1 MKLNRQLFAIH
12 CAGRCLRATLLLGLS
27 FLFVASAQAQKRWDG
42 GGGNNR
48 WSTSNNWNSNGQPNS
63 SATVIFDNTFVGTLP
78 STIQLRGNRTA
89 NILTFDT
96 GDSLSLINGSGSR
109 ALNLYSGQINRTS
122 GSSGSQGL
130 AFTYLDLQTNG
141 VFDINGSGTFTISSR
156 IRDEGGSWSVTKT
169 GSGLLVLSGANEYL
183 GSTNIGTSGGA
194 SGGTLRLG
202 ANNVLPS
209 TAVTIYAGILDIN
222 TRTDT
227 IGSLTLGGG
236 AGGTTAS
243 VTGTSGTLTLGGNI
257 TYSATNN
264 PNGATISSNVALGGN
279 RVVNVGDST
288 AASDD
293 LTISGVIS
301 GSGQGITKSG
311 SGNLLLS
318 GANTYS
324 GATSVSA
331 GTVTIS
337 NASALGTGSTTT
349 VSSGAALR
357 LTNNINV
364 SSETNLSLAGAGVGG
379 AGGALENVSGTNTWD
394 GNISLTGAA
403 TITSSASELI
413 LGSDSADSVSL
424 GANTLTLDA
433 DGGDMT
439 VNSVISGTGGMT
451 KEGAGTVELSS
462 VNTYTGGT
470 TVNDGTLVLSTG
482 GASGTIR
489 GALTINSGGTVEATA
504 TDAFGYGSDGGA
516 KVDTVAINGG
526 TLINSISA
534 PNGNLGWGV
543 DYTLSNGALMTSN
556 GGVSSNSSTSNFT
569 FGGNTG
575 DPSSVHATAGTSTIA
590 GHIVMRGDSGNT
602 HTTLTVDGGAILD
615 ITAGISSATG
625 STGLIKSG
633 AGTLQLS
640 GDNTYTNSTTI
651 NAGTLLAQSDGALGS
666 TSGDVTVTSGGTLAL
681 DGGLTI
687 DKSGATTNLA
697 GTGAGGAGALAA
709 VGSTGSTTQYDGD
722 LNLTANATITAAD
735 NLLVLGDNDTFLNT
749 IATNGH
755 TLTLNTTSA
764 TGVTPTYGPFP
775 AYTLDDAN
783 IYITGTITGSG
794 GLTKTGAGTASLVSF
809 PSPGQAYTG
818 DTVVTGGKLIV
829 DGVGQIDGFYDPTI
843 NSTNVIVG
851 NASSPGSADS
861 VILQMGQ
868 LASPAA
874 PNYLIGYYDIGTNTA
889 TTNLTVYEDGLFNL
903 NGGSNRL
910 NTLTL
915 QGGHVTG
922 RDLATYN
929 PLLTIVNGVTT
940 NASSQT
946 AVIEELNL
954 GMSANGFTFNIADG
968 AADQD
973 LRIDGIVQNGIGFT
987 AANSADS
994 MVKTGLGTMVL
1005 TNANSYQGVT
1015 SIDQGVLRI
1024 TNNGALGQFGTF
1036 GSLDNGTTVAS
1047 GAQLQLDGSSG
1058 ALTIGTETLTL
1069 NGTGVSNTGA
1079 LLNTAG
1085 DNTYKGFV
1093 FLESD
1098 ARINAATGTTLE
1110 IGNYTGPGNT
1120 LNVNGGIMNGATAGQ
1135 DLTVGGSGN
1144 TIINGAI
1151 GNYVQDITKDG
1162 TGTLTLAGN
1171 NSYSGATAVTSG
1183 AVKVTHSS
1191 GLAGT
1196 GATVSDGA
1204 ALQFAQ
1210 DANNAN
1216 INVVAVS
1223 STIQGTGIS
1232 NGGAIQ
1238 NLNGTNT
1245 YQGAITLADDARI
1258 TANTGSSLTLTGNVA
1273 LGGNTLDAGGLGNTT
1288 YNGVISNGAFTK
1300 TDTGTVTLGGSSAN
1314 TFTGGLQVNNGTLNL
1329 NKTAGVNAVG
1339 AGSTVTI
1346 GDNIGSASSA
1356 NLVYQASNQMPDST
1370 DLVINADGRLVMGT
1384 YTDSISSIAGTG
1396 LIDLGTTGVLT
1407 IGADD
1412 SNSVYDGSI
1421 TGSGT
1426 LVKDG
1431 TGSLTFTED
1440 ISYTGTLE
1448 VGGGTLVLSGMDL
1461 TVTNLIITADTIL
1474 DFSGLDSRI
1483 FATNFSF
1490 LSDDITLNIIN
1501 WTKNAD
1507 GFFAT
1512 NWLGATQDLVNNG
1525 GAKPMS
1531 QILFDGLNPGGDPW
1545 TWNDTGWD
1553 SYNDEI
1559 YPRVPEPSTYGAI
1572 LTAAT
1577 LALLAYRKR
1586 KTRQLANADKA

>member
-1 MKLNRQLFAIH
+1 M
-12 CAGRCLRATLLLGLS
+12 
-27 FLFVASAQAQKRWDG
+27 
-42 GGGNNR
+42 
-48 WSTSNNWNSNGQPNS
+48 
-63 SATVIFDNTFVGTLP
+63 
-78 STIQLRGNRTA
+78 
-89 NILTFDT
+89 
-96 GDSLSLINGSGSR
+96 
-109 ALNLYSGQINRTS
+109 
-122 GSSGSQGL
+122 
-130 AFTYLDLQTNG
+130 
-141 VFDINGSGTFTISSR
+141 
-156 IRDEGGSWSVTKT
+156 
-169 GSGLLVLSGANEYL
+169 
-183 GSTNIGTSGGA
+183 
-194 SGGTLRLG
+194 
-202 ANNVLPS
+202 
-209 TAVTIYAGILDIN
+209 
-222 TRTDT
+222 
-227 IGSLTLGGG
+227 
-236 AGGTTAS
+236 
-243 VTGTSGTLTLGGNI
+243 
-257 TYSATNN
+257 
-264 PNGATISSNVALGGN
+264 
-279 RVVNVGDST
+279 
-288 AASDD
+288 
-293 LTISGVIS
+293 
-301 GSGQGITKSG
+301 
-311 SGNLLLS
+311 
-318 GANTYS
+318 
-324 GATSVSA
+324 
-331 GTVTIS
+331 
-337 NASALGTGSTTT
+337 
-349 VSSGAALR
+349 
-357 LTNNINV
+357 
-364 SSETNLSLAGAGVGG
+364 
-379 AGGALENVSGTNTWD
+379 
-394 GNISLTGAA
+394 
-403 TITSSASELI
+403 
-413 LGSDSADSVSL
+413 
-424 GANTLTLDA
+424 
-433 DGGDMT
+433 
-439 VNSVISGTGGMT
+439 
-451 KEGAGTVELSS
+451 
-462 VNTYTGGT
+462 
-470 TVNDGTLVLSTG
+470 
-482 GASGTIR
+482 
-489 GALTINSGGTVEATA
+489 
-504 TDAFGYGSDGGA
+504 
-516 KVDTVAINGG
+516 
-526 TLINSISA
+526 
-534 PNGNLGWGV
+534 
-543 DYTLSNGALMTSN
+543 
-556 GGVSSNSSTSNFT
+556 
-569 FGGNTG
+569 
-575 DPSSVHATAGTSTIA
+575 
-590 GHIVMRGDSGNT
+590 
-602 HTTLTVDGGAILD
+602 
-615 ITAGISSATG
+615 
-625 STGLIKSG
+625 
-633 AGTLQLS
+633 
-640 GDNTYTNSTTI
+640 
-651 NAGTLLAQSDGALGS
+651 
-666 TSGDVTVTSGGTLAL
+666 TVTSGGTLAL
-681 DGGLTI
+681 AGGLTI
-687 DKSGATTNLA
+687 DKSAATTNLA

-709 VGSTGSTTQYDGD
+709 VGSTGTTTQYDGD

-735 NLLVLGDNDTFLNT
+735 NLLVIGDNDTFLNT
-749 IATNGH
+749 IATNGY

-794 GLTKTGAGTASLVSF
+794 GLTKTGAGTASLISF

-874 PNYLIGYYDIGTNTA
+874 PNYLIGYYDISTNTA

-994 MVKTGLGTMVL
+994 MVKTGTGTMVL

-1110 IGNYTGPGNT
+1110 IGNYTGPGDT

-1135 DLTVGGSGN
+1135 DLTVGGAGN

-1183 AVKVTHSS
+1183 AVKVTHNS

-1223 STIQGTGIS
+1223 STIQGTGLS

-1288 YNGVISNGAFTK
+1288 YNGVISNGSFTK

-1431 TGSLTFTED
+1431 TGSLTFTEN

-1586 KTRQLANADKA
+1586 KTRQLANQDKA